1 MKRISLTLMLL
12 GAFLLTNGQKFKKLP
27 EYKIEEA
34 FVEKHIRFLASD
46 ALMGRK
52 TGEPGNNAASA
63 YIAEEFRS
71 YGLQPVGGSF
81 FQPIPFVKIDQP
93 DEGTIGFGS
102 EELQINDDFL
112 LLSGS
117 GINIKDAELIKVG
130 YGWVSEDES
139 YDDYEGVDVK
149 GKVVITQ
156 MGTPDSKGFRDMIK
170 ATDKKIALAKERGVL
185 AMIEIFSIPAPWDV
199 IVKNLGSG
207 KMEIKKE
214 KEEAFTTILVNMATA
229 KKMEDKA
236 ISIQTDALK
245 IIPKTSNNVIGFI
258 EGSSPSLKDEYVILT
273 AHYDHIGFRE
283 ASSEGDD
290 YIFNG
295 ARDNAIG
302 VAGLLTAAKALSAKR
317 PERSVVVLAVTGEEM
332 GLLGSGY
339 YVEHPLMPLNKAV
352 FNLNIDG
359 AGYNDVTKITGLGV
373 SRTGAESEIIKGVS
387 ALGLTLIDDPVPEM
401 GLFDR
406 SDNVQFAVKGIPAP
420 SFSPGFTSFSD
431 EMMQYYHKEADN
443 PESLDYDYCTKFA
456 KSFAYTARLI
466 ANKDKAPIWIS
477 GDKYE
482 AAAKALYGN

>member
-27 EYKIEEA
+27 ESKIEEA

-93 DEGTIGFGS
+93 DKGTIGFGS

-170 ATDKKIALAKERGVL
+170 ATDKKIALAKERGAL

-236 ISIQTDALK
+236 ISIQTDDLK

-283 ASSEGDD
+283 ASSESDD

-317 PERSVVVLAVTGEEM
+317 PERSVMVLAVTGEEM

-373 SRTGAESEIIKGVS
+373 SRTGAESEITKGVS